1 MKVNEP
7 DSLVCWSERMTVRV
21 SPLATADSVEFGISQ
36 ATVKG
41 AATASCAAAPP
52 RPTQLLS
59 LKPANNLSFPNT
71 PLPAAMPADCAQSCP
86 SLNAFAGLSRRP
98 PRPPERHPGAP
109 CSHCDARVTVKAK
122 SDLFGVYLYIASR
135 SIL

>member
-7 DSLVCWSERMTVRV
+7 DSLVCWLGGVPGRV
-21 SPLATADSVEFGISQ
+21 SPLATADSVAFGTSQ
-36 ATVKG
+36 AAVNA

-98 PRPPERHPGAP
+98 PRPPERLPGA
-109 CSHCDARVTVKAK
+109 
-122 SDLFGVYLYIASR
+122 
-135 SIL
+135 